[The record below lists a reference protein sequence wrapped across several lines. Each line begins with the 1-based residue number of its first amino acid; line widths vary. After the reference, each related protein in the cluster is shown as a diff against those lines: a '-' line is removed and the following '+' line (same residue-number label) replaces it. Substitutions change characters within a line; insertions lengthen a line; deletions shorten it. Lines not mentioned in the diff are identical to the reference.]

1 MRKKRNLIPRMERC
15 AAILAKEPAL
25 HRGRWREDFPGYSA
39 LHLEIGCGRG
49 RFTVEMAKLRPDV
62 FFVALERVA
71 DAMIIGMEK
80 AMAEGLTNIRFMSQD
95 ASRLLEF
102 FGEGEVDRIYL
113 NFSDPWPGNRHAK
126 RRLTSERFLPIY
138 KQILR
143 PGGEI
148 HFKTDNPELFE
159 YSLGTFR
166 GAGFALSEV
175 TRNLHEN
182 GPVGVMT
189 DYEMK
194 FHAQGVSICR
204 CVATFLGGSDDT
216 AHPEGAGRT
225 EKVDEQC
232 GK

>member
-1 MRKKRNLIPRMERC
+1 MRMRKKRNLIPRMERC
-15 AAILAKEPAL
+15 AALLVREPWL
-25 HRGRWREDFPGYSA
+25 LRGRWRDEFPGYKE

-49 RFTVEMAKLRPDV
+49 RFTVETAKLHPDV

-71 DAMIIGMEK
+71 DAMIIGLEK
-80 AMAEGLTNIRFMSQD
+80 AMAEGLRNIRFMTQD
-95 ASRLLEF
+95 ASNLLEF
-102 FGEGEVDRIYL
+102 FADGEVDRIYL
-113 NFSDPWPGNRHAK
+113 NFSDPWPGKRHAK

-138 KQILR
+138 KKILR

-148 HFKTDNPELFE
+148 HFKTDNPELFD

-166 GAGFALSEV
+166 EAGFALSEI

-194 FHAQGVSICR
+194 FYAQGVSICR
-204 CVATFLGGSDDT
+204 CVATFLGEGEQPAQDD
-216 AHPEGAGRT
+216 GAGRT
-225 EKVDEQC
+225 EKVDE
-232 GK
+232 